1 MENKKIQDYYD
12 NRIVKSHN
20 CIYNFIDTLRDD
32 GKSWSFKIA
41 GVIRF
46 IKHRKKTVWNRT
58 FVNEKKATK
67 KKFLSRKL
75 IAKINEELH
84 KYGSKKWSKITVK
97 MEDFKLDGDYLVYVP
112 YKDWCFNFT
121 ATGQQANTKS
131 VDDPDCNT
139 LVYDEYATTPE
150 RFARYR
156 GNIVQD
162 FNDLF
167 ITNKR
172 EHVLRCFFLGNKE
185 MVANPFKNY
194 FGVQPLPVDF
204 DGIRHYQ
211 EHTLLV
217 QQKNTQPK
225 AVKEN
230 EFNQRVEKL
239 FKGTA
244 YGKYLYDGA
253 VKGVDTNRI
262 ARRPEKAIPYCAFDL
277 EKPVTIYQYDGKM
290 YFDNGV
296 DKKRV
301 IVTRKPSTKYKRVFV
316 LTKSDTVR
324 FSALKRCF
332 KMNNVFYCDEL
343 SYEQGQIILSELNII

>member
-1 MENKKIQDYYD
+1 
-12 NRIVKSHN
+12 
-20 CIYNFIDTLRDD
+20 
-32 GKSWSFKIA
+32 
-41 GVIRF
+41 
-46 IKHRKKTVWNRT
+46 
-58 FVNEKKATK
+58 
-67 KKFLSRKL
+67 
-75 IAKINEELH
+75 
-84 KYGSKKWSKITVK
+84 
-97 MEDFKLDGDYLVYVP
+97 
-112 YKDWCFNFT
+112 
-121 ATGQQANTKS
+121 
-131 VDDPDCNT
+131 
-139 LVYDEYATTPE
+139 
-150 RFARYR
+150 
-156 GNIVQD
+156 
-162 FNDLF
+162 
-167 ITNKR
+167 
-172 EHVLRCFFLGNKE
+172 

-194 FGVQPLPVDF
+194 FGVEPLPVDF
-204 DGIRHYQ
+204 EGIRHYQ

-217 QQKNTQPK
+217 QQKNTLPVP
-225 AVKEN
+225 VKEN

-262 ARRPEKAIPYCAFDL
+262 AKRPDKAIPYCAFDL

-301 IVTRKPSTKYKRVFV
+301 IVTRKPTVKYKRVFV